1 MVNFHLKNTN
11 KLIEQNKKHY
21 FHFEWN
27 LIRLLSYMH
36 IAIYNH
42 LMCLKINDVIKYKSI
57 CIAARQNVPR

>member
-1 MVNFHLKNTN
+1 
-11 KLIEQNKKHY
+11 
-21 FHFEWN
+21 
-27 LIRLLSYMH
+27 MH